1 MYSLLVLWD
10 LFIIF
15 FRIGMFS
22 FGGGYAMVPLIENEI
37 IDARGWLTNAEFID
51 IIAISEM
58 TPGPI
63 AVNSATFLGY
73 RVAGTFGSIV
83 ATIGVVLPSLIILL
97 SILIFINRFKNSDY
111 IDWIFKGIRPIV
123 LGLIGSAA
131 VSVAFSSFIDLKS
144 VLIAIGIFY
153 IVGIRKVNPITA
165 IVIAGGLGVLLY

>member
-1 MYSLLVLWD
+1 
-10 LFIIF
+10 
-15 FRIGMFS
+15 MFS